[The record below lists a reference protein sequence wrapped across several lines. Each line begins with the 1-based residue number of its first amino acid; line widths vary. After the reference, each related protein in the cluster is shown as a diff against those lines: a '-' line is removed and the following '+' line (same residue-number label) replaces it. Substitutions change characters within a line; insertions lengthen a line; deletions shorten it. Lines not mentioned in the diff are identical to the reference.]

1 MGRLDDSRRA
11 PVAVLALLGTFVFVA
26 GNRGGGSGSPCCVRA
41 ASCDRAGYSV
51 KTAVRASTRNRL
63 RNAIINTKY
72 EYKYSSVKY
81 SGRDELLRRG
91 TRAARALIPS
101 HI

>member
-11 PVAVLALLGTFVFVA
+11 PVAVLALLGTLLRIRCRQPRR
-26 GNRGGGSGSPCCVRA
+26 RGVRPELRPRVIP
-41 ASCDRAGYSV
+41 DV
-51 KTAVRASTRNRL
+51 KTARPQRAIDYETP
-63 RNAIINTKY
+63 INTKY